1 MLHVVRRASCASGI
15 CRATHDV
22 RRTTYMPDTFQLEI
36 VTPEKMVVRD
46 SAEEVEIP
54 GRNGYI
60 GVLPGH
66 APLITELGAGE
77 ISYKNGGQLH
87 RFAVAW
93 GFAEVL
99 PDRVTVLAETV
110 ERAGEIDTNRAQQ
123 SLSEAE
129 ASLKSAQTEEEF
141 AVALAKVSRAQ
152 ARLEV
157 AGKAKTG

>member
-1 MLHVVRRASCASGI
+1 MMVLANDQRP
-15 CRATHDV
+15 
-22 RRTTYMPDTFQLEI
+22 TTDDHMPDTFQLEI

-46 SAEEVEIP
+46 AAEEVQIP

-77 ISYKNGGQLH
+77 ITYKNGGQVH
-87 RFAVAW
+87 RFALAW
-93 GFAEVL
+93 GFAEIL

-110 ERAGEIDTNRAQQ
+110 ERSDEIDANRAQQ

-129 ASLKSAQTEEEF
+129 ESLKSAQSEEEF
-141 AVALAKVSRAQ
+141 EEALAKVSRAQ

-157 AGKAKTG
+157 AQKK

>member
-1 MLHVVRRASCASGI
+1 MYDS
-15 CRATHDV
+15 
-22 RRTTYMPDTFQLEI
+22 FELEI

-46 SAEEVEIP
+46 VAEEIQIP
-54 GRNGYI
+54 GRNGYL

-77 ISYKNGGQLH
+77 INYRAGGQSH

-110 ERAGEIDTNRAQQ
+110 ERADEIDVSRAQQ
-123 SLSEAE
+123 SLARAE
-129 ASLKSAQTEEEF
+129 ESLKSAQTEED
-141 AVALAKVSRAQ
+141 VSLATGKIRAAQ
-152 ARLEV
+152 ARIEV
-157 AGKAKTG
+157 AQKK

>member
-1 MLHVVRRASCASGI
+1 MS
-15 CRATHDV
+15 
-22 RRTTYMPDTFQLEI
+22 DTFQLEI
-36 VTPEKMVVRD
+36 VTPEKLVVRD
-46 SAEEVEIP
+46 SADEVQIP

-77 ISYKNGGQLH
+77 ISYRSNGQLH
-87 RFAVAW
+87 RFSMAW

-110 ERAGEIDTNRAQQ
+110 EPAEEIDVPRAQQ
-123 SLSEAE
+123 SLARAEGLLKTAQSEA
-129 ASLKSAQTEEEF
+129 EF
-141 AVALAKVSRAQ
+141 AVATDKIRRAE

-157 AGKAKTG
+157 SRHKEP

>member
-1 MLHVVRRASCASGI
+1 
-15 CRATHDV
+15 
-22 RRTTYMPDTFQLEI
+22 MPDTFQLEI
-36 VTPEKMVVRD
+36 VTPDRMVIRD
-46 SAEEVEIP
+46 TAEEAQIP

-77 ISYKNGGQLH
+77 ISYRRGG
-87 RFAVAW
+87 AVQHFSLAW

-110 ERAGEIDTNRAQQ
+110 ERAGEIDTTRAQLSLNQAEQ
-123 SLSEAE
+123 SLQ
-129 ASLKSAQTEEEF
+129 SAQSEEEF
-141 AVALAKVSRAQ
+141 AQALAKISRAH

-157 AGKAKTG
+157 AQKTK